1 MVKNFSLCFFNF
13 NNDLESKLKRLLH
26 FSDYLNKKQNMI
38 KNKLKKENFKIKIIN
53 QIKLKKVNFIIK
65 EF

>member
-1 MVKNFSLCFFNF
+1 
-13 NNDLESKLKRLLH
+13 
-26 FSDYLNKKQNMI
+26 MI